1 MYNLIKNFMPVQLID
16 SEKINSASYPF
27 MVEYL
32 ENKLLYDRN
41 FKKKYGNL
49 ILDNDLIGLSNE
61 STISNISDGVTEII
75 SLNKNTLNR
84 LYANISIEYNA
95 INNYDRHETITER
108 VDGSKENVLEL
119 LGNETD
125 TNIIGNSTITNVS
138 GNSKITNSNG
148 ERSSTNENLKY
159 TYDSDNYN
167 NDNKE
172 INTISPSVDTTDIDA
187 KTDTTN
193 IDAKTDTITK
203 SFENRKNKN
212 TENYI
217 DFVKTTE
224 NTTSGNIGV
233 TTSQQ
238 MLQSDI
244 DLWKNYNF
252 WKYLFELIANEIS
265 IGVYGIY
272 DDVL

>member
-1 MYNLIKNFMPVQLID
+1 MHHLIKNFMPTQLID
-16 SEKINSASYPF
+16 SEKINATSYPF

-32 ENKLLYDRN
+32 ENKTLYDKN

-49 ILDNDLIGLSNE
+49 ILDNELLDLSQE
-61 STISNISDGVTEII
+61 DTISNISDSVTVII
-75 SLNKNTLNR
+75 SLNRNTLNR
-84 LYANISIEYNA
+84 LYANVSIEYDA
-95 INNYDRHETITER
+95 ISNYDRHETVTER
-108 VDGSKENVLEL
+108 VDGSKENILEL
-119 LGNETD
+119 VGNETD
-125 TNIIGNSTITNVS
+125 TNNI

-148 ERSSTNENLKY
+148 ARSSTSENLKY
-159 TYDSDNYN
+159 TYDSSNYN
-167 NDNKE
+167 SDSKE
-172 INTISPSVDTTDIDA
+172 IGSMESTVDTTDIA
-187 KTDTTN
+187 SKTDTF
-193 IDAKTDTITK
+193 TK
-203 SFENRKNKN
+203 SYENRKNKN

-265 IGVYGIY
+265 IGVYGCDNAEIIN
-272 DDVL
+272 